1 MNLKRIFGAVLTT
14 IGIVILCYGG
24 YLFISSTNSATGW
37 KSIIVSLLLGMI
49 FFASGIGLVKGMKDE
64 A

>member
-14 IGIVILCYGG
+14 IGIIILCYGG

-37 KSIIVSLLLGMI
+37 KSITVSLLLGI
-49 FFASGIGLVKGMKDE
+49 VFFASGIGLVKGMKDE

>member
-14 IGIVILCYGG
+14 IGILILCYGG
-24 YLFISSTNSATGW
+24 YLFISSTNASTAW
-37 KSIIVSLLLGMI
+37 KSIIVSLLLGLI
-49 FFASGIGLVKGMKDE
+49 FFASGIGLVKGIKDE

>member
-14 IGIVILCYGG
+14 IGIIILCYGG
-24 YLFISSTNSATGW
+24 YLFVTSTNSSTGW
-37 KSIIVSLLLGMI
+37 KSITVSLLLGLI
-49 FFASGIGLVKGMKDE
+49 FFGSGIGLVKGMKDE